1 MIECTII
8 RRTKLRSCSLNG
20 HAGYSDNGDDIVC
33 AAVSVLCA
41 ALDASCMSH
50 SSYNSSGTMGSG
62 DFHAAYTGYSDAVNG
77 RFDMFETGLRL
88 IERQYPQC
96 IHIKTIKRED
106 EQEKI

>member
-1 MIECTII
+1 
-8 RRTKLRSCSLNG
+8 
-20 HAGYSDNGDDIVC
+20 
-33 AAVSVLCA
+33 
-41 ALDASCMSH
+41 
-50 SSYNSSGTMGSG
+50 MGSG

-88 IERQYPQC
+88 IEHQYPQC